1 MKDLE
6 CFSLAGNGRAV
17 ELAPA
22 GLVQG
27 HVLVGEDEG
36 FGVLFLGRHLE
47 AGRPSDLHKGV
58 KAHQIPQDQV
68 HIHGVCHI
76 AGVEAAGV
84 GPGAG
89 GGADLLGQAVHLADP
104 AGQVVARQLVGHAHG
119 GVVGVAQ
126 QHGIQRF
133 PQGEGLARAHIG
145 VVGAVNVVRDGKGH
159 LKGAAVQLVAV
170 VGQDQR
176 GAHQLGQ
183 AAGGHL
189 GGAVLFVEDD
199 VGVGVDDVGAL
210 GLYLIDR
217 AGVKDGPG
225 RRGQAAQ
232 QPTASARVK
241 SSAKSRFM

>member
-1 MKDLE
+1 M
-6 CFSLAGNGRAV
+6 
-17 ELAPA
+17 
-22 GLVQG
+22 
-27 HVLVGEDEG
+27 
-36 FGVLFLGRHLE
+36 LFLGRHLE
-47 AGRPSDLHKGV
+47 AGRPRDLHKGV
-58 KAHQIPQDQV
+58 KPHQVPQDQV
-68 HIHGVCHI
+68 HIHRVGRV
-76 AGVEAAGV
+76 AGVQAAGV

-89 GGADLLGQAVHLADP
+89 GGADLLGQAVHLAHP

-199 VGVGVDDVGAL
+199 VGVGVDDIGAL
-210 GLYLIDR
+210 GLYLVER

-225 RRGQAAQ
+225 RRGQAAHHQ
-232 QPTASARVK
+232 SQGQKQCKKSFHVDNSLGTRYNSSVDFDQKHVGCKSVKQDRASG
-241 SSAKSRFM
+241 SGLTLII